1 MCQTFQK
8 DQSFGT
14 KVIAQKPVCLQTDD
28 TKPTD
33 VDTIDGW
40 QLFTWP
46 LGSSELKYG
55 IIFFALYIDFMSDWT
70 WHVPKLWK
78 H

>member
-14 KVIAQKPVCLQTDD
+14 KVIAQKPVCLQTDH

-33 VDTIDGW
+33 VDTIDGC
-40 QLFTWP
+40 QVTAIVHMTTW
-46 LGSSELKYG
+46 
-55 IIFFALYIDFMSDWT
+55 
-70 WHVPKLWK
+70 VR
-78 H
+78 

>member
-14 KVIAQKPVCLQTDD
+14 QVIAQKPVCLQTDD

-33 VDTIDGW
+33 VDTIDGC
-40 QLFTWP
+40 QVMAIVHMTTW
-46 LGSSELKYG
+46 
-55 IIFFALYIDFMSDWT
+55 
-70 WHVPKLWK
+70 VR
-78 H
+78 